1 MRITNKTVYRV
12 ITLVVSAM
20 LLISLLTTGLSLLSG
35 ILIGLFIMSLFND
48 DLASYEYSES
58 RKSKNV
64 NKV

>member
-1 MRITNKTVYRV
+1 MKITDKTVYRV

-20 LLISLLTTGLSLLSG
+20 LLISLLTTGLSLLSSV
-35 ILIGLFIMSLFND
+35 LIGAFIMSLFND

>member
-1 MRITNKTVYRV
+1 MKITDKTVYRV

-35 ILIGLFIMSLFND
+35 VLIGLFIMSLFND

-58 RKSKNV
+58 RKLKNV